1 MKYPLVDLLQLLCLS
16 TYSAWSAHTA
26 NLRIS
31 PPLPANQIS
40 QISLSCDANNF
51 NVSFR
56 MQSPFKGLVFAK
68 DFAQECK
75 TVGRYFSLL
84 LYFFEQRKSTKS
96 GNFAA
101 QIPQKF
107 KKILKFFS
115 DILLRWNSTFF
126 FRKYGKH
133 RTNQS
138 SNFRLW
144 CKIRLRSWWRK
155 NCNGLF
161 R

>member
-1 MKYPLVDLLQLLCLS
+1 MEDSQRNYRLLKYVILKKGIYDYVLLLIIKILCLISDFNGNMKYPLVDLLQLLCLS

-51 NVSFR
+51 NISFR

-115 DILLRWNSTFF
+115 DILLR
-126 FRKYGKH
+126 
-133 RTNQS
+133 
-138 SNFRLW
+138 
-144 CKIRLRSWWRK
+144 
-155 NCNGLF
+155 
-161 R
+161 